1 MLNLLLSFL
10 AVLMFIIIEPISFV
24 YVIFIKKRPTW
35 KRMSGYYLDL
45 AVNID
50 RFGNY
55 QFRSLFNAI
64 LIHDNGYRFGDFR
77 ETISSVLGKNK
88 QQNTLSKLGRVL
100 DRILDVIDKNHSV
113 KSIKEL

>member
-1 MLNLLLSFL
+1 
-10 AVLMFIIIEPISFV
+10 MFIIIEPISFV
-24 YVIFIKKRPTW
+24 YVIFIKKKPTW
-35 KRMSGYYLDL
+35 KRMSGYWLDL

-77 ETISSVLGKNK
+77 ETISYVLGRNK
-88 QQNTLSKLGRVL
+88 VDGTLSTTGKVL
-100 DRILDVIDKNHSV
+100 DKILDVIDKNHTI
-113 KSIKEL
+113 KATQKIKEQ

>member
-1 MLNLLLSFL
+1 
-10 AVLMFIIIEPISFV
+10 
-24 YVIFIKKRPTW
+24 
-35 KRMSGYYLDL
+35 MSGYWLYL

-64 LIHDNGYRFGDFR
+64 LIAENGYRFGDFR

-100 DRILDVIDKNHSV
+100 DRILDIIDKNHTI
-113 KSIKEL
+113 KSITEL